1 MYLYHYCNLGAKLQ
15 IIFFNKEIYS
25 VKLVIKLPFN
35 YILTL
40 FCVKMP
46 LSDLKYRNFI
56 RLHDNVQNCF

>member
-15 IIFFNKEIYS
+15 IIFFNKEIYL

-40 FCVKMP
+40 FYVKMP